1 MQRNRKQV
9 SRKAPSASAMSVLGR
24 RISCPPDPPAV
35 TLMPWYPLTLTGI
48 VSLTS
53 AGAVSNIT
61 VANVI
66 SALGAQFNITAS
78 GVRVRAQRVRAWL
91 PLEQSVAVSG
101 RPYGFSVIPYSFTT
115 GVGMSDYGDTN
126 SRLNYARVG
135 FEWPASDR
143 AVPLFAGTT
152 IVFTAAAG
160 EVPASVGAKVYWQL
174 EILWQFNTFETPGR
188 SVVVRTVPSLDT
200 GFGVA
205 AGRPPQIG
213 QDPATVEEA
222 TVLLVREGKD
232 AATITDDPESIEE
245 GKCCG
250 LPRFRGLRH

>member
-1 MQRNRKQV
+1 
-9 SRKAPSASAMSVLGR
+9 
-24 RISCPPDPPAV
+24 
-35 TLMPWYPLTLTGI
+35 MPWYPLTLTGI

-174 EILWQFNTFETPGR
+174 DILWQFNSFETPGR
-188 SVVVRTVPSLDT
+188 SAFVPGDAQLAATATPLEGS
-200 GFGVA
+200 GKE
-205 AGRPPQIG
+205 AGRKEDI
-213 QDPATVEEA
+213 ATQCPNTSGSCFLCRKQRVE
-222 TVLLVREGKD
+222 K
-232 AATITDDPESIEE
+232 
-245 GKCCG
+245 
-250 LPRFRGLRH
+250 